1 MAVVK
6 KEMLLKFFVFVP
18 IRSCKI
24 NKKMPGNKAADF
36 FPTDRDTVIFTVSDI
51 NIITKEF
58 IPFRALYTCSQMRR
72 FFFCFFFNY
81 LFFQLCQFGE
91 LGSFSSHAASDNG
104 HVFCV
109 NVRLVSHVF
118 FAKN

>member
-1 MAVVK
+1 
-6 KEMLLKFFVFVP
+6 
-18 IRSCKI
+18 
-24 NKKMPGNKAADF
+24 MPGNKAADF
-36 FPTDRDTVIFTVSDI
+36 FPTDRDTVRFTVSDT
-51 NIITKEF
+51 NIITNEC

-72 FFFCFFFNY
+72 FFFFVFFFNY
-81 LFFQLCQFGE
+81 LIFQLCQFGE
-91 LGSFSSHAASDNG
+91 SGSFSSYAASDNG